1 MERIIV
7 MTEDQL
13 QQLISSLKEKDS
25 QKKNETQTEKRYIYG
40 LKGIRELFN
49 VSHVTAQRY
58 KNTFLKPAII
68 QRGRK
73 IMVDADEALQLY
85 NGWKG

>member
-25 QKKNETQTEKRYIYG
+25 QKKNEAQTAKRYIYG

-49 VSHVTAQRY
+49 VSHGTAQRY